1 MLDKKIAIQL
11 VGAAVGTAL
20 TFAWDKL
27 RDDSPTNPEED
38 KQVDMWDVPGFQE
51 AVYAER
57 LRAWKESSDRYAAA
71 TARLQKKLRY
81 AEGLLEMDDR
91 WNEYNDF
98 INGLYMDEWN
108 KPNIAVNYNESKLPA
123 DE

>member
-27 RDDSPTNPEED
+27 RDDSSKPE
-38 KQVDMWDVPGFQE
+38 QHTQLDMWDVPGFQE

-57 LRAWKESSDRYAAA
+57 LRAWEETSDRYAAD
-71 TARLQKKLRY
+71 TALLRKRLLK
-81 AEGLLEMDDR
+81 AEELLEADNIR
-91 WNEYNDF
+91 WDEYQFFLDELF
-98 INGLYMDEWN
+98 MDE
-108 KPNIAVNYNESKLPA
+108 VED
-123 DE
+123 DEDT